1 MNNVIIAGNLGRD
14 AEVTETS
21 SGKQVA
27 EFSVATRSWGKDAP
41 ADWHRVKFWEP
52 KGTVTYLTKGA
63 RVVIQGSLK
72 TDEWEDKDGKKRYKT
87 FVLARDVELFGGRDD
102 NKPAARPAARP
113 APKQVAPPP
122 APPADDDQDVPF

>member
-41 ADWHRVKFWEP
+41 ADWHRVTYWEP
-52 KGTVTYLTKGA
+52 KGLVTYLTKGA
-63 RVVIQGSLK
+63 RVIVHGSLK
-72 TDEWEDKDGKKRYKT
+72 TDTWEDKEGKKRYKT
-87 FVLARDVELFGGRDD
+87 FVLAREVELLSLIHISE
-102 NKPAARPAARP
+102 PTRPY
-113 APKQVAPPP
+113 
-122 APPADDDQDVPF
+122 

>member
-1 MNNVIIAGNLGRD
+1 MNNVVIAGNLGRD
-14 AEVTETS
+14 AEVTNTP

-27 EFSVATRSWGKDAP
+27 EFSVATRGWSKEAT

-72 TDEWEDKDGKKRYKT
+72 TDEWEDKEGNKRFKT
-87 FVLARDVELFGGRDD
+87 YVLARDVELFGSRDESQSAQRLSLIHISE
-102 NKPAARPAARP
+102 PTRPY
-113 APKQVAPPP
+113 
-122 APPADDDQDVPF
+122 